1 MSSRDRILNAI
12 AANKPTLLPHPDLKL
27 SVSPDRG
34 NMVQRFMQAVEAIG
48 GRAVAISNYD
58 PVIADLEATRATG
71 HYVVN
76 TIAAVGVL
84 SDEVTTDTHAD
95 TLEPLY
101 KAFLSAH
108 FGVVENG
115 SLWMTEAQ
123 MQNRLVP
130 FICQH
135 LVICIRAEDLVVNM
149 HEAYERI
156 SDFQG
161 YSLFLAG
168 PSKTADI
175 EQSLVI
181 GAHGARSLVVYV
193 VEG

>member
-1 MSSRDRILNAI
+1 MSSRERILSAI
-12 AANKPTLLPHPDLKL
+12 TANKPGLLAAPALSL
-27 SVSPDRG
+27 SVLTDRTD
-34 NMVQRFMQAVEAIG
+34 MVARYVRALELIAGKAVVVSSFD
-48 GRAVAISNYD
+48 AVMED
-58 PVIADLEATRATG
+58 VRATRAAG

-76 TIAAVGVL
+76 TIAALGPL

-95 TLEPLY
+95 TLEPIY
-101 KAFLSAH
+101 KAFLSAE

-115 SLWMTEAQ
+115 AVWMTESQ

-135 LVICIRAEDLVVNM
+135 LVICIRATDLVPNM
-149 HEAYERI
+149 HEAYDRI
-156 SDFQG
+156 REMEG
-161 YSLFLAG
+161 YGLFLAG

-193 VEG
+193 VE

>member
-1 MSSRDRILNAI
+1 MNAI
-12 AANKPTLLPHPDLKL
+12 AANKPALLPHPELNL
-27 SVSPDRG
+27 SVQPDRE
-34 NMVQRFMQAVEAIG
+34 NMLQRFVQAVELIG
-48 GRAVAISNYD
+48 GKALVVNGLE
-58 PVIADLEATRATG
+58 PVREDLEATRAAG

-76 TIAAVGVL
+76 TVSALGAL

-115 SLWMTEAQ
+115 ALWLTESQ

-135 LVICIRAEDLVVNM
+135 LVICIRAEDLVANM

-193 VEG
+193 VE

>member
-1 MSSRDRILNAI
+1 MSSRERILSAI
-12 AANKPTLLPHPDLKL
+12 TANKPGLLAAPALNL
-27 SVSPDRG
+27 SVLPDRTD
-34 NMVQRFMQAVEAIG
+34 MVARYVRALELIAGKAVVVSSFD
-48 GRAVAISNYD
+48 AVIED
-58 PVIADLEATRATG
+58 VRATRAAG

-76 TIAAVGVL
+76 TIAALGPL

-95 TLEPLY
+95 TLEPIY
-101 KAFLSAH
+101 KAFLSAE

-115 SLWMTEAQ
+115 AVWMTESQ

-135 LVICIRAEDLVVNM
+135 LVICIRATDLVPNM
-149 HEAYERI
+149 HEAYDRI
-156 SDFQG
+156 REMEG
-161 YSLFLAG
+161 YGLFLAG

-193 VEG
+193 VE

>member
-1 MSSRDRILNAI
+1 MSSRERILSAI
-12 AANKPTLLPHPDLKL
+12 TANKPGLLAAPALNL
-27 SVSPDRG
+27 SVLPDRTD
-34 NMVQRFMQAVEAIG
+34 MVARYVRALELIAGKAVVVSSFD
-48 GRAVAISNYD
+48 AVMED
-58 PVIADLEATRATG
+58 VRATRAAG

-76 TIAAVGVL
+76 TIAALGPL

-95 TLEPLY
+95 TLEPIY
-101 KAFLSAH
+101 KAFLSAE

-115 SLWMTEAQ
+115 AVWMTESQ

-135 LVICIRAEDLVVNM
+135 LVICIRATDLVPNM
-149 HEAYERI
+149 HEAYDRI
-156 SDFQG
+156 REMEG
-161 YSLFLAG
+161 YGLFLAG

-193 VEG
+193 VE

>member
-1 MSSRDRILNAI
+1 MSSRERILSAI
-12 AANKPTLLPHPDLKL
+12 TANKPGLLAAPALNL
-27 SVSPDRG
+27 SVLPDRTD
-34 NMVQRFMQAVEAIG
+34 MVARYVRALALIAGKAVVVSSFD
-48 GRAVAISNYD
+48 AVMED
-58 PVIADLEATRATG
+58 VRATRAAG

-76 TIAAVGVL
+76 TIAALGPL

-95 TLEPLY
+95 TLEPIY
-101 KAFLSAH
+101 KAFLSAE

-115 SLWMTEAQ
+115 AVWMTESQ

-135 LVICIRAEDLVVNM
+135 LVICIRATDLVPNM
-149 HEAYERI
+149 HEAYDRI
-156 SDFQG
+156 REMEG
-161 YSLFLAG
+161 YGLFLAG

-193 VEG
+193 VE

>member
-1 MSSRDRILNAI
+1 LNAI
-12 AANKPTLLPHPDLKL
+12 AANKPALLPHPELNL
-27 SVSPDRG
+27 SVQPDRE
-34 NMVQRFMQAVEAIG
+34 NMLQRFVQGVELIG
-48 GRAVAISNYD
+48 GKALVVNGLE
-58 PVIADLEATRATG
+58 PVREDLEATRAAG

-76 TIAAVGVL
+76 TVSALGAL

-115 SLWMTEAQ
+115 ALWLTESQ

-135 LVICIRAEDLVVNM
+135 LVICIRAEDLVANM

-193 VEG
+193 VE

>member
-1 MSSRDRILNAI
+1 LLAAPALN
-12 AANKPTLLPHPDLKL
+12 L
-27 SVSPDRG
+27 SVLPDRTD
-34 NMVQRFMQAVEAIG
+34 MVARYVRALELIAGKAVVVSSFD
-48 GRAVAISNYD
+48 AVMED
-58 PVIADLEATRATG
+58 VRATRAAG

-76 TIAAVGVL
+76 TIAALGPL

-95 TLEPLY
+95 TLEPIY
-101 KAFLSAH
+101 KAFLSAE

-115 SLWMTEAQ
+115 AVWMTESQ

-135 LVICIRAEDLVVNM
+135 LVICIRATDLVPNM
-149 HEAYERI
+149 HEAYDRI
-156 SDFQG
+156 REMEG
-161 YSLFLAG
+161 YGLFLAG

-193 VEG
+193 VE

>member
-1 MSSRDRILNAI
+1 MSSREKILSTI
-12 AANKPTLLPHPDLKL
+12 TANKPALVAAPELVL
-27 SVSPDRG
+27 SVVADRE
-34 NMVQRFMQAVEAIG
+34 NMVARYVKALE
-48 GRAVAISNYD
+48 
-58 PVIADLEATRATG
+58 VIAGKAVVVKNLDSAIEDLNATRAAG

-76 TIAAVGVL
+76 TVSALGPL

-95 TLEPLY
+95 TLEPVY
-101 KAFLSAH
+101 KAFLSAE

-115 SLWMTEAQ
+115 AVWMTESQ

-135 LVICIRAEDLVVNM
+135 LVICIHATDLVANM
-149 HEAYERI
+149 HEAYDRI
-156 SDFQG
+156 SDMEG
-161 YSLFLAG
+161 YGLFLAG

>member
-1 MSSRDRILNAI
+1 MLARYVRALELIAGTAVVVSSFD
-12 AANKPTLLPHPDLKL
+12 
-27 SVSPDRG
+27 
-34 NMVQRFMQAVEAIG
+34 AVMEDV
-48 GRAVAISNYD
+48 R
-58 PVIADLEATRATG
+58 ATRAAG

-76 TIAAVGVL
+76 TIAALGPL

-95 TLEPLY
+95 TLEPIY
-101 KAFLSAH
+101 KAFLSAE

-115 SLWMTEAQ
+115 AVWMTESQ

-135 LVICIRAEDLVVNM
+135 LVICIRATDLVPNM
-149 HEAYERI
+149 HEAYDRI
-156 SDFQG
+156 REMEG
-161 YSLFLAG
+161 YGLFLAG

-193 VEG
+193 VE

>member
-1 MSSRDRILNAI
+1 MNAI
-12 AANKPTLLPHPDLKL
+12 AANKPALLPHPELGL
-27 SVSPDRG
+27 SVVPDRE
-34 NMVQRFMQAVEAIG
+34 NLVARFVKAVEFIG
-48 GRAVAISNYD
+48 GKAVVVSNFD
-58 PVIADLEATRATG
+58 PVIADLAATRAAG
-71 HYVVN
+71 HYAVN
-76 TIAAVGVL
+76 TISALGPL

-95 TLEPLY
+95 SLEPLY
-101 KAFLSAH
+101 KAFLSAQ

-115 SLWMTEAQ
+115 AVWMTESQ

-135 LVICIRAEDLVVNM
+135 LVICIRAEDLVANM